1 MLSWCCGMVE
11 SLVTH
16 FSVEQY
22 ITWRIDIIF
31 NTRLD
36 SMRNMQCYYYGVY
49 GTVLFW
55 LIGTANEIYHPLTAP
70 TNLNFTMLSP
80 VSTVPI
86 KVKANL

>member
-1 MLSWCCGMVE
+1 
-11 SLVTH
+11 
-16 FSVEQY
+16 
-22 ITWRIDIIF
+22 
-31 NTRLD
+31 
-36 SMRNMQCYYYGVY
+36 MRHMQCYYYGVY

-55 LIGTANEIYHPLTAP
+55 LIGTANDSYHPLTAP